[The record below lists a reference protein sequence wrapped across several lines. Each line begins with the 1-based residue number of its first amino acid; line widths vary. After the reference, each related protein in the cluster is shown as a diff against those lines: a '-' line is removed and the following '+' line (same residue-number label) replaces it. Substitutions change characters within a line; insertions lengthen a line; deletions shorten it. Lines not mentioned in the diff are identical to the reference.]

1 MLLMVGRC
9 GWEISLGMIGD
20 VDGFKWTCTLL
31 VIVCNLLMIVNF
43 VGSVGFVVGIPS
55 SDGRVLIMTGEWDCS
70 VFEKV
75 IDRVGGLRQGGG
87 LHKSRWGLIVEGWLE
102 FGVF

>member
-1 MLLMVGRC
+1 
-9 GWEISLGMIGD
+9 MIGD

-55 SDGRVLIMTGEWDCS
+55 SDGRVLIMTGE
-70 VFEKV
+70 
-75 IDRVGGLRQGGG
+75 
-87 LHKSRWGLIVEGWLE
+87 
-102 FGVF
+102 